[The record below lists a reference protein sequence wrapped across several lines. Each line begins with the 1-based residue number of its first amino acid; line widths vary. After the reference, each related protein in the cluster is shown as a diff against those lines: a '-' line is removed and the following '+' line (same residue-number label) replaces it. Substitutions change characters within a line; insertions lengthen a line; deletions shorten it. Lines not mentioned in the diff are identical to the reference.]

1 LSLPGNLCKALEE
14 LANDEVIKSVLQ
26 PHIFDKFV
34 EKDARMGQL
43 PRTGYKFKIFRLL
56 PNPVF
61 LAKPPPGFYLDN

>member
-1 LSLPGNLCKALEE
+1 MSLPGNLCKALEE

-43 PRTGYKFKIFRLL
+43 PRTGSSLGSGK
-56 PNPVF
+56 NT
-61 LAKPPPGFYLDN
+61 